1 MSLGTTKSFVGISE
15 DLPRPQTHPQSQLYL
30 FDQRSRSQS
39 TDSRSP
45 KPERDEE
52 LGNGKKKLVEE
63 QRKAD
68 EKNTFLMKKI
78 EGMCNC
84 YRKRNFFG

>member
-1 MSLGTTKSFVGISE
+1 M
-15 DLPRPQTHPQSQLYL
+15 P
-30 FDQRSRSQS
+30 
-39 TDSRSP
+39 
-45 KPERDEE
+45 
-52 LGNGKKKLVEE
+52 KKKLEEE

-84 YRKRNFFG
+84 YHVGDFFFWLPKTGLEMICCFNGVQNK